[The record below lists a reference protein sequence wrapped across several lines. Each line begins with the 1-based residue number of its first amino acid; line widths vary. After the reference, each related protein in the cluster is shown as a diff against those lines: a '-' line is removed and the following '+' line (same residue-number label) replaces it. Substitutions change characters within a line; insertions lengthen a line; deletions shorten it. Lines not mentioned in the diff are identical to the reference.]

1 MYFFFFLSFFLFE
14 KQLQSITVTPSVSD
28 CVDVV
33 LWVILNVSFL
43 PNIPGRVDAKEF
55 DFDFL

>member
-14 KQLQSITVTPSVSD
+14 KQPQSITVTPSVSD

-33 LWVILNVSFL
+33 LWVILSVSFL
-43 PNIPGRVDAKEF
+43 PNIPGQVDAKEF

>member
-14 KQLQSITVTPSVSD
+14 KQLQSITVIPSVSD

-33 LWVILNVSFL
+33 LWVILSVSFL

>member
-33 LWVILNVSFL
+33 LWVILSVSFL